1 MFRQDPD
8 ASDSLAPA
16 MDAVNLNRIVRTA
29 VRFMKGMDIKQTDEV
44 FELNIFSGVLWFK
57 VDRAATALEV

>member
-1 MFRQDPD
+1 
-8 ASDSLAPA
+8 

-57 VDRAATALEV
+57 VGRAARALEM